1 MLNLIHNVR
10 FLMLGCLLLQSVSTS
25 AIAAENLV
33 FKAEAAEPVGG
44 ATKVAGSGASGGY
57 LVSLTKPGQGVK
69 FAGLPAASKLA
80 IRYASMKVGTIS
92 VAVNDQPA
100 RKLNVHSSGIS
111 AVPFCM
117 PSSTLRQATMN
128 NAPMPR

>member
-100 RKLNVHSSGIS
+100 RKLNVHSSGAS
-111 AVPFCM
+111 HRSFLM
-117 PSSTLRQATMN
+117 PSLTLRQAT
-128 NAPMPR
+128 